1 MYIGQTQLSGFGLP
15 GVTPR
20 PSPPSPP
27 PAPPTC
33 AFDIRNAVTIERE
46 AARNTLT
53 LSAQVAGRFVRTLGA
68 LGAHGRFVPTVID
81 NKYWFAKLY
90 EYITY
95 YEIGETMSTP
105 SPQNPTLV
113 VTRFQ
118 YPAFILHFI
127 PIFYNLYYRALENW
141 YAGNQSAVSSL
152 WTTHFTRAARPD
164 NSSITSWMNDVRT
177 SIVTGVTAH
186 VQGDMATALE
196 QTYRSY
202 VAKYCITAAPR
213 FDAFRED
220 FFERNRIVFDRAKA
234 AFLLNLTQFSP
245 FPGDPEFGQFLFGVG
260 DRYSGGLDVS
270 EVYRWRDV
278 AWGEARR
285 RLGQ

>member
-1 MYIGQTQLSGFGLP
+1 
-15 GVTPR
+15 
-20 PSPPSPP
+20 
-27 PAPPTC
+27 
-33 AFDIRNAVTIERE
+33 
-46 AARNTLT
+46 
-53 LSAQVAGRFVRTLGA
+53 
-68 LGAHGRFVPTVID
+68 
-81 NKYWFAKLY
+81 
-90 EYITY
+90 
-95 YEIGETMSTP
+95 MSTP
-105 SPQNPTLV
+105 SPQNPALV

-141 YAGNQSAVSSL
+141 SAGNQSAVSSL

-213 FDAFRED
+213 FDAFRGD

-245 FPGDPEFGQFLFGVG
+245 FPVDPEFGQFLFGVG